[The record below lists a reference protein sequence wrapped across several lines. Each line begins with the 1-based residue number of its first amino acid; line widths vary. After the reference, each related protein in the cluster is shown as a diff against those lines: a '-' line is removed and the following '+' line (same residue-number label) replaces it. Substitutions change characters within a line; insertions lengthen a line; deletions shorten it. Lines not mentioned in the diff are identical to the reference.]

1 VPHLVVVDAS
11 GIAGP
16 MAGKGTVISETV
28 SLLDSKIGINGYI
41 PHFADSW
48 LITQDTMV
56 GASK

>member
-16 MAGKGTVISETV
+16 MAGKGTVVSETV
-28 SLLDSKIGINGYI
+28 LLDSKIGMNGYI